1 MKTEGIGCL
10 LKLGEDAFRLSS
22 DFQQEVER
30 MVTNFF
36 LPNPSCSIIG
46 TTQPGMLS
54 SLFGGKRSQNG
65 FLDSTKHILL

>member
-1 MKTEGIGCL
+1 MKTGGIGCL

-30 MVTNFF
+30 MVTNIF

>member
-1 MKTEGIGCL
+1 M
-10 LKLGEDAFRLSS
+10 GEDAFRLSS

-30 MVTNFF
+30 MVTNIF
-36 LPNPSCSIIG
+36 LPNPYCSIIG
-46 TTQPGMLS
+46 TTQPDMLS

>member
-1 MKTEGIGCL
+1 M
-10 LKLGEDAFRLSS
+10 GEDAFRLSS

-30 MVTNFF
+30 MVTNIF

-65 FLDSTKHILL
+65 FLDSIKHILL